1 MAQKF
6 KERLLQ
12 GTGVSNKKFESDYAM
27 KLMQKMGWNQG
38 QGLGKN
44 KDGQTDCVQIERR
57 ADQLALGAQQCSLGQ
72 SWNDLWW
79 EQSYSSSLK
88 NLKPISTK
96 NLPQPISSDEEDKF
110 SDYEKHKISRS
121 QKPKTYAQS
130 AKVLIEQDSDSEN
143 DTFIAIQKKKIK
155 KTK

>member
-57 ADQLALGAQQCSLGQ
+57 ADQLALGAQQYSLGQ

-110 SDYEKHKISRS
+110 SDYEKHKINRS

-130 AKVLIEQDSDSEN
+130 VKVLIEQDSDSEN

>member
-57 ADQLALGAQQCSLGQ
+57 ADQLALGAQQYSLGQ

-88 NLKPISTK
+88 NLKPISSK
-96 NLPQPISSDEEDKF
+96 NLPLPISSDEEDKF
-110 SDYEKHKISRS
+110 SDYEKHKINRS
-121 QKPKTYAQS
+121 QKSKTYAQS
-130 AKVLIEQDSDSEN
+130 AKILNEQDSDSEN

>member
-44 KDGQTDCVQIERR
+44 KDGKTDCVQIERR
-57 ADQLALGAQQCSLGQ
+57 ADQLALGAQQYSLGQ

-110 SDYEKHKISRS
+110 SDYEKHKINRS